1 MNENGSKGAFCM
13 NAKTVMNPA
22 RLRILEYF
30 ILHESATVA
39 EMRRE
44 LSDIPQASLYRH
56 MSVLVSDGWLII
68 ESEEKKRGATER
80 RYRLKPSVG
89 EGGKADYMQVFDVLM
104 SLMATFKRYFA
115 KPDCDPV
122 RDMLSV
128 GTAAFLLT
136 DEEYTELMT
145 AMSGLLVKNI
155 GNAPAEGRKQRR
167 LTVISSPC
175 EEEEQ

>member
-1 MNENGSKGAFCM
+1 M

-39 EMRRE
+39 EMRCE

-56 MSVLVSDGWLII
+56 MSTLVSDGWLII

-89 EGGKADYMQVFDVLM
+89 EGGKADYMQVFDVLL
-104 SLMATFKRYFA
+104 SLLATFKNYFA
-115 KPDCDPV
+115 DRNADPV
-122 RDMLSV
+122 RDMLCV
-128 GTAAFLLT
+128 GTSALLLS
-136 DEEYTELMT
+136 DEEYTEFLDSL
-145 AMSGLLVKNI
+145 SGLVVKYM
-155 GNAPAEGRKQRR
+155 GYAPDDGRKQRR
-167 LTVISSPC
+167 ITVISSPC

>member
-1 MNENGSKGAFCM
+1 M

-22 RLRILEYF
+22 RLRILEFF

-56 MSVLVSDGWLII
+56 MSALVDDGWLVVQ
-68 ESEEKKRGATER
+68 SEEKKRGATER
-80 RYRLKPSVG
+80 RYRLKPSVS
-89 EGGKADYMQVFDVLM
+89 ENGKADYMQVFDVLM

-128 GTAAFLLT
+128 GTSAFLMT
-136 DEEYTELMT
+136 DEEYTGFMT
-145 AMSGLLVKNI
+145 AMSELFVKHI

>member
-1 MNENGSKGAFCM
+1 M

-30 ILHESATVA
+30 ILLTAH
-39 EMRRE
+39 
-44 LSDIPQASLYRH
+44 LG
-56 MSVLVSDGWLII
+56 DGWLVV

-115 KPDCDPV
+115 KPDCNPV

-167 LTVISSPC
+167 FFCEQRVVPRKHGLSSPVWT
-175 EEEEQ
+175 EGFFFFYAEPKN

>member
-1 MNENGSKGAFCM
+1 M

-56 MSVLVSDGWLII
+56 MSTLVGDGWLII

-89 EGGKADYMQVFDVLM
+89 EG
-104 SLMATFKRYFA
+104 
-115 KPDCDPV
+115 
-122 RDMLSV
+122 
-128 GTAAFLLT
+128 
-136 DEEYTELMT
+136 
-145 AMSGLLVKNI
+145 
-155 GNAPAEGRKQRR
+155 
-167 LTVISSPC
+167 
-175 EEEEQ
+175 

>member
-1 MNENGSKGAFCM
+1 M
-13 NAKTVMNPA
+13 
-22 RLRILEYF
+22 LEYF

-56 MSVLVSDGWLII
+56 MSTLVNDGWLVV

-80 RYRLKPSVG
+80 RYRLKPSTA
-89 EGGKADYMQVFDVLM
+89 EGNPADYMQVFDVLM
-104 SLMATFKRYFA
+104 SLMTTFKRYFA
-115 KPDCDPV
+115 QPDADPV

-128 GTAAFLLT
+128 GTAALLLT
-136 DEEYTELMT
+136 DDEYTEFMT
-145 AMSGLLVKNI
+145 SLSALLVKNI

-167 LTVISSPC
+167 LTVISSPS

>member
-1 MNENGSKGAFCM
+1 M

-56 MSVLVSDGWLII
+56 MSALVSDGWLII

-80 RYRLKPSVG
+80 RYRLKPSV
-89 EGGKADYMQVFDVLM
+89 
-104 SLMATFKRYFA
+104 
-115 KPDCDPV
+115 
-122 RDMLSV
+122 
-128 GTAAFLLT
+128 
-136 DEEYTELMT
+136 
-145 AMSGLLVKNI
+145 
-155 GNAPAEGRKQRR
+155 
-167 LTVISSPC
+167 
-175 EEEEQ
+175 

>member
-1 MNENGSKGAFCM
+1 M

-56 MSVLVSDGWLII
+56 MSTLVGDGWLVI

-89 EGGKADYMQVFDVLM
+89 KGEKTDYMQVFDVLM

-128 GTAAFLLT
+128 GTAAFCVCVHRGVCP
-136 DEEYTELMT
+136 DVRFQRFC
-145 AMSGLLVKNI
+145 GK
-155 GNAPAEGRKQRR
+155 KQA
-167 LTVISSPC
+167 L
-175 EEEEQ
+175 

>member
-1 MNENGSKGAFCM
+1 M

-39 EMRRE
+39 EMRCE

-56 MSVLVSDGWLII
+56 MSALVSDGWLVVQ
-68 ESEEKKRGATER
+68 SEEKKRGATER
-80 RYRLKPSVG
+80 RYRLKPSVA
-89 EGGKADYMQVFDVLM
+89 ENGKADYMQVFDVLM
-104 SLMATFKRYFA
+104 SLMATFKHYFS

-122 RDMLSV
+122 QDMLSV

-136 DEEYTELMT
+136 DEEYAEFYNSL
-145 AMSGLLVKNI
+145 SELLVKNI

-167 LTVISSPC
+167 LTIISSPS